1 MGARGRRLVAGL
13 AGAQAAIADLARASQ
28 AEAAVDVD
36 PNFVAGAAA
45 AFTAFEAFYKARRTY
60 SPDHPA
66 VERFLGLVDDKLRA
80 VLETYGELELALTA
94 RGMELGGEPVTAGD
108 RPETNI
114 WFPFHRDGV
123 RELTIEPGV
132 SREELTQLAATL
144 VKLHATAPGAADDDG
159 EDDAVT
165 MLWDLALLHVDY
177 VAIDAVNDA
186 ESTDPVTQARVAAI
200 REMVTLNQ
208 MKELAAPPGS
218 ASSHDLEAARRL
230 KSVALAR
237 SDVRVFERENLATLA
252 ELPRELREAH
262 RTLYSI
268 TDAER
273 AGLART
279 LAKDPAVLEKVL
291 HATIH
296 AVLAE
301 EGAASADVICGHV
314 EKAFTALLAEAGF
327 GGAARMRRKAI
338 AASAYAASAAMIAR
352 LDAAM
357 ASPAALRALVGGI
370 ATLPDETLDA
380 AMELLEVMPTSC
392 AGTLVGSLGQIEQR
406 ARRRRACQSIAR
418 WGQAAI
424 DAVTAAL
431 PTSTEEVALDLLF
444 LLRSVGSDASLRA
457 LELACMHTAP
467 AIRANAL
474 REYAQAA
481 PSAAVRSRTFAGL
494 ADADP
499 IVRGAALDLLVAH
512 QFEGAVRWLEEQI
525 APEAMADL
533 DLGEKKR
540 LFTAYA
546 VLGGTPAAE
555 ALHVRLEQRNL
566 LARSAIDDERI
577 AAASALG
584 HVRYAPAR
592 AALEKVAKTTLVR
605 NTVKLAC
612 LSALE
617 DLERPP
623 PGSTRPPPLTSD
635 APRAAST
642 TDSIPVRPTTTED
655 PLGIVRF
662 TTSQRIPRTDAPPV
676 AEPTAIRTASPT
688 QSPVSV
694 PRTPSRTT
702 EPAPRPASPPT
713 NPAPH
718 RTATPIPVVRG
729 ATPTMA
735 PANVARTATST
746 VNPPTVPRTATPTA
760 SPTRTTMAPPRTVT
774 PTASPTNVPRTTTPP
789 AAPPRKDSR
798 SAGGYRPMDDG
809 VVVRRS
815 TVAPPM
821 GPPKPPGGA
830 GPKGDDE

>member
-1 MGARGRRLVAGL
+1 MGARGRRVVAGL

-28 AEAAVDVD
+28 ADAAVDID
-36 PNFVAGAAA
+36 PSFVAAAAA

-66 VERFLGLVDDKLRA
+66 VERFLGLVEDKLRA

-123 RELTIEPGV
+123 RELTIEPGLT
-132 SREELTQLAATL
+132 RDELTLLAATL

-165 MLWDLALLHVDY
+165 MLWDLALQHLDY
-177 VAIDAVNDA
+177 VAVDAVNDA
-186 ESTDPVTQARVAAI
+186 ESADPTTQARVAAI
-200 REMVTLNQ
+200 RDMVTLNQ

-218 ASSHDLEAARRL
+218 ASSYDLKAARRL

-252 ELPRELREAH
+252 ELPKELRDAQ

-273 AGLART
+273 AGLARA
-279 LAKDPAVLEKVL
+279 LPKDPALLEKVL

-301 EGAASADVICGHV
+301 DGAANADVVCGHV
-314 EKAFTALLAEAGF
+314 EKAFTSLLAEAGF

-338 AASAYAASAAMIAR
+338 AASAYAASAALIAR

-370 ATLPDETLDA
+370 ATLPDEALDA
-380 AMELLEVMPTSC
+380 AMDLLEVMPASC
-392 AGTLVGSLGQIEQR
+392 ATTVVGSLGQIEQR

-418 WGQAAI
+418 WGQSAI
-424 DAVTAAL
+424 AAVTAAL
-431 PTSTEEVALDLLF
+431 PSSTEDVALDLLF
-444 LLRSVGSDASLRA
+444 LLRAVGSDASLRA

-474 REYAQAA
+474 REYAQVA
-481 PSAAVRSRTFAGL
+481 PSAAVRARTFAGL
-494 ADADP
+494 EDADP
-499 IVRGAALDLLVAH
+499 IVRGAALELLVAH

-525 APEAMADL
+525 APEAVAEV

-555 ALHVRLEQRNL
+555 ALHARLEQRNL
-566 LARSAIDDERI
+566 LARSSIDDERI

-592 AALEKVAKTTLVR
+592 ASLEKVAKTTLIR

-623 PGSTRPPPLTSD
+623 PGSTRPPPLASD

-642 TDSIPVRPTTTED
+642 TSPIPVRPTTTED
-655 PLGIVRF
+655 PLGVVRF
-662 TTSQRIPRTDAPPV
+662 TTSQRIPRADVDAQVAAATGERVARPTTPPV
-676 AEPTAIRTASPT
+676 TVRT
-688 QSPVSV
+688 
-694 PRTPSRTT
+694 SRTT
-702 EPAPRPASPPT
+702 EPVPRASSPT
-713 NPAPH
+713 ANPAIS

-729 ATPTMA
+729 G
-735 PANVARTATST
+735 
-746 VNPPTVPRTATPTA
+746 
-760 SPTRTTMAPPRTVT
+760 T
-774 PTASPTNVPRTTTPP
+774 PTASPTNVPRSVTPTGNPTNAPRPSTPSSSPTNVPRTLTP

-809 VVVRRS
+809 VAVRRS

-821 GPPKPPGGA
+821 GQPKPP